1 MNVKT
6 VLISGVGIGGPTLA
20 FWLRAA
26 GFEPTLIERAPGL
39 RAGGFVI
46 DFWGLGY
53 DLAERMGLANDI
65 ERAGH
70 HMRELRIVD
79 DRRERVAGFGTTV
92 FREQIDG
99 PGTAAGITGRR

>member
-1 MNVKT
+1 MPRMNVKT
-6 VLISGVGIGGPTLA
+6 VLISGVRIGGPTLA

-53 DLAERMGLANDI
+53 DLAERMGLGKRYRTRRQSHA
-65 ERAGH
+65 RA
-70 HMRELRIVD
+70 
-79 DRRERVAGFGTTV
+79 A
-92 FREQIDG
+92 DG
-99 PGTAAGITGRR
+99 

>member
-1 MNVKT
+1 MPRMNVKT
-6 VLISGVGIGGPTLA
+6 VLISGLGIGGPTLA

-53 DLAERMGLANDI
+53 DLAER
-65 ERAGH
+65 
-70 HMRELRIVD
+70 RELTGGRYFLFVRLDRQRAWLGLGQQCSAWSVEKRMYYLDTKSVRI
-79 DRRERVAGFGTTV
+79 R
-92 FREQIDG
+92 
-99 PGTAAGITGRR
+99 